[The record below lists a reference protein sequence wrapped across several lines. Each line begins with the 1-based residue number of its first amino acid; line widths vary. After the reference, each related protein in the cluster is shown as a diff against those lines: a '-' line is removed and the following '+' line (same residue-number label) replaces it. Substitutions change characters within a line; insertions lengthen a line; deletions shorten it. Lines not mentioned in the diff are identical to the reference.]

1 MGGIDKF
8 LNSAERKGIITIIK
22 PNKKKG
28 IINTKKQEWKTI
40 EIDTDYFLKT
50 GIKREMIKK
59 NDKSCT
65 DAVKIKGE
73 YQSRNPDL
81 YKNRAEY
88 HRYWYHKTK
97 HRRIL
102 SIEEKEKR
110 RKKSYIH
117 NITQAKLYYFKNKS
131 KIQRQRRERYHKNK
145 EKYKK
150 HYQENIQYYRDKS
163 NKYYR
168 DKLLKKKRIEYYKNN
183 ILNLINNASI
193 KE

>member
-28 IINTKKQEWKTI
+28 ITNTKKQEWKTI

-50 GIKREMIKK
+50 GIKREMKK
-59 NDKSCT
+59 GQSGT
-65 DAVKIKGE
+65 DTCSKIAGE

-81 YKNRAEY
+81 YKSRKEY
-88 HRYWYHKTK
+88 HKYWYHKTK

-110 RKKSYIH
+110 KQESYIY
-117 NITQAKLYYFKNKS
+117 NITRAKLYYHKNKS
-131 KIQRQRRERYHKNK
+131 KIQTQRRERYHRNK

-163 NKYYR
+163 NRYYR
-168 DKLLKKKRIEYYKNN
+168 DKQLKKKLREYYKNN
-183 ILNLINNASI
+183 ILIYINNASN